1 MFKRLKYNYYKN
13 KQYKHVVQ
21 DVINYCKTVTRY
33 GINGQIKRH
42 KIEYL
47 GDEQYPILLSKR
59 KADLSIDNYNE
70 KYNDDLT
77 IEKVIKKLIE
87 RRHQY
92 V

>member
-21 DVINYCKTVTRY
+21 GVINYCKTVDRY

-47 GDEQYPILLSKR
+47 GDEQYPILVSREKVDSSINSYN
-59 KADLSIDNYNE
+59 KAYNE
-70 KYNDDLT
+70 NLT
-77 IEKVIKKLIE
+77 IESIIKQLIE
-87 RRHQY
+87 R
-92 V
+92 

>member
-47 GDEQYPILLSKR
+47 GDEQYPILVSREKVDSSINSYN
-59 KADLSIDNYNE
+59 KAYNE
-70 KYNDDLT
+70 NLT
-77 IEKVIKKLIE
+77 IESIIKQLIE
-87 RRHQY
+87 R
-92 V
+92 